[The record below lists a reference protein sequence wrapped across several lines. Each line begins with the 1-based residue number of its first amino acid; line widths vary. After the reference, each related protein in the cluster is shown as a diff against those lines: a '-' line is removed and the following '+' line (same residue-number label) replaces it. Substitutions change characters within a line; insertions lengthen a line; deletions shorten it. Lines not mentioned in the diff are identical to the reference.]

1 MVGKKL
7 LFFKDKKKA
16 VDIKISKT
24 LGEKLMMVD
33 FFFLKRMNKRPPS
46 LFGTLGYVRQN
57 GDKETKM
64 NPFAVINVL
73 NLPLHKTVDTK
84 NK

>member
-1 MVGKKL
+1 M
-7 LFFKDKKKA
+7 
-16 VDIKISKT
+16 KISKI
-24 LGEKLMMVD
+24 LGEKFMLVD
-33 FFFLKRMNKRPPS
+33 FFFLKMNKRPPS
-46 LFGTLGYVRQN
+46 LFGTLEYVRQN

-73 NLPLHKTVDTK
+73 NFPLRKTVDTK

>member
-1 MVGKKL
+1 MLVG
-7 LFFKDKKKA
+7 
-16 VDIKISKT
+16 VRISEI
-24 LGEKLMMVD
+24 LDEKLMLVD
-33 FFFLKRMNKRPPS
+33 FFSLKMNKCPPN
-46 LFGTLGYVRQN
+46 LFETLEYVRQN

-73 NLPLHKTVDTK
+73 NLPLRKTVDTK

>member
-1 MVGKKL
+1 M
-7 LFFKDKKKA
+7 
-16 VDIKISKT
+16 KISKI
-24 LGEKLMMVD
+24 LGGKLMLGY
-33 FFFLKRMNKRPPS
+33 FFFLKMNKRPPS
-46 LFGTLGYVRQN
+46 LFGTLEYVRQN

-73 NLPLHKTVDTK
+73 NFPLRKTVDTK

>member
-1 MVGKKL
+1 
-7 LFFKDKKKA
+7 
-16 VDIKISKT
+16 
-24 LGEKLMMVD
+24 
-33 FFFLKRMNKRPPS
+33 MNKLPPS
-46 LFGTLGYVRQN
+46 LFEALEYVRQN

-73 NLPLHKTVDTK
+73 NLPLRKTVDTK

>member
-7 LFFKDKKKA
+7 LFLKIKKA

-33 FFFLKRMNKRPPS
+33 FFLKRMNKRPPS
-46 LFGTLGYVRQN
+46 LFGTIGYVRQN

>member
-7 LFFKDKKKA
+7 LFLKIKKA

-24 LGEKLMMVD
+24 LSEKLMMVD